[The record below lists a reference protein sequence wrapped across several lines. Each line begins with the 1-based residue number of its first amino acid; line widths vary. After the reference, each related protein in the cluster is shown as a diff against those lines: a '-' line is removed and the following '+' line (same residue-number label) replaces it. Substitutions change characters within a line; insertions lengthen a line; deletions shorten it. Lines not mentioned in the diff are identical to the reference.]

1 MDLRHLRYVIV
12 LAEELHFGRAAERLN
27 TSQPPLSRYIRDVE
41 QELGVR
47 LFYRTKRVVELTDAG
62 ARFVEE
68 ARRLLTQFENLTR
81 LASRAH
87 NGEIGTLTVGCVT
100 SYNRYLVQC
109 VQAFSQRY
117 PEVRLEFHSMGSDE
131 QVKALKQGRIRV
143 GLVVLPIQTSEL
155 ATEVISTEPRLLGMP
170 ANHPLARRRRI
181 PLASLANERFI
192 LFTRSLCSGP
202 YDQIIRTCINAGF
215 SLNVAHEV
223 TNILTAF
230 ALVEAG
236 LGVSLFPASVQDFST
251 KKVIFR
257 EVVPPFPPVE
267 LALAYR
273 SDDDSPVLK
282 LFLAVAK
289 EVFTEKI
296 RNNRKMRVTR
306 NEERNPAKSDEWL
319 ELDRALV
326 SASSD
331 FNPRVSDR

>member
-1 MDLRHLRYVIV
+1 MDLRHLRYIVV

-27 TSQPPLSRYIRDVE
+27 TTQPPLSRCIRAVE

-62 ARFVEE
+62 VRVVEQ
-68 ARRLLTQFENLTR
+68 ARRLLAQFDNLTTDP
-81 LASRAH
+81 SRAH
-87 NGEIGTLTVGCVT
+87 NGESGHLTVGCVT

-155 ATEVISTEPRLLGMP
+155 ATEIISTEPRLLGMP
-170 ANHPLARRRRI
+170 ANHPLAAPRRI
-181 PLASLANERFI
+181 PLTWLANERFI

-215 SLNVAHEV
+215 SPNIGHEV
-223 TNILTAF
+223 TNILMAL

-236 LGVSLFPASVQDFST
+236 LGVSLFPASV
-251 KKVIFR
+251 
-257 EVVPPFPPVE
+257 
-267 LALAYR
+267 
-273 SDDDSPVLK
+273 
-282 LFLAVAK
+282 
-289 EVFTEKI
+289 
-296 RNNRKMRVTR
+296 
-306 NEERNPAKSDEWL
+306 
-319 ELDRALV
+319 
-326 SASSD
+326 
-331 FNPRVSDR
+331 